1 MLLGILCWI
10 SEVQIGSCNG
20 LVLSGSWPIK
30 DDQGPISLTIFD
42 LNLNSIKK
50 FMWSHPNSP
59 VVLPTNFLTMTQQQC
74 CGHMCK
80 NLMWKAALI
89 YFPINLYYDAKSFC
103 DLEPC
108 CHIYIGRLHGWSSFV
123 IDTFANVLY
132 LLMNGEMECLWCICR
147 FVTLCL
153 DDIFWPVDGH
163 STYLQ
168 FDGLT

>member
-10 SEVQIGSCNG
+10 SEVQIRSCNG

-123 IDTFANVLY
+123 IVTVRQCTLSFDEWGDGVFVVH
-132 LLMNGEMECLWCICR
+132 MSICNIMYWWYILAR
-147 FVTLCL
+147 G
-153 DDIFWPVDGH
+153 WA
-163 STYLQ
+163 
-168 FDGLT
+168 